1 VTESLH
7 PERDWQVR
15 FWHRSLTAMCAEFR
29 EAGFL
34 ITELLE
40 PQPVE
45 EMARRDADAYARL
58 STAPAF
64 IAFRLTPRLSGAS
77 H

>member
-1 VTESLH
+1 
-7 PERDWQVR
+7 
-15 FWHRSLTAMCAEFR
+15 MCAEFR